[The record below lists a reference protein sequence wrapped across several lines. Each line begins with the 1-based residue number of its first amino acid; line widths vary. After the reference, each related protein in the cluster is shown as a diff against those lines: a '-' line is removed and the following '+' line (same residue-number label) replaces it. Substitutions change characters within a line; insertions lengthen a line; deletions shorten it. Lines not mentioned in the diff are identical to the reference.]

1 MAKKIKNK
9 GGKGV
14 NCCSSSS
21 SSDGGSKTG
30 VGKRL
35 AAKVNQHKCC
45 VVRSF
50 VRFIVMCCGNRMQHM
65 DRGSDLSRSC

>member
-9 GGKGV
+9 GGGEGV
-14 NCCSSSS
+14 NCCSS

-50 VRFIVMCCGNRMQHM
+50 VLLLCVVETGCSTWTEARTSAGHVN
-65 DRGSDLSRSC
+65 